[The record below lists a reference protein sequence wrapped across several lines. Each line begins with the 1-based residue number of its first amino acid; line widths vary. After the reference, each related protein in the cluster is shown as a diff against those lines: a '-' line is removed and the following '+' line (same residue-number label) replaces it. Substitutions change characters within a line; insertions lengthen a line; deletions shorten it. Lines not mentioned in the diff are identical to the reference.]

1 MFAVIHKALRYAG
14 AHAIIDLGKCAGD
27 LGAVDRALRATRE
40 LLDLHE
46 MHQRVEDQYVIAAI
60 EARRPGA
67 AARLIDAHA
76 DHEHCIFE
84 LRRRVAAVA
93 LDPGPAVLHRLYLEV
108 TRFVADAALHMYEE
122 ETLAQPLLEEV
133 YTHDE
138 LVAIAGRARDSVA
151 PDEHQLFAGYLLP
164 AMSYADRGSGQ
175 KNQPIR

>member
-1 MFAVIHKALRYAG
+1 MFAVIHKALRYAA
-14 AHAIIDLGKCAGD
+14 AHAIVDLGKCAGD
-27 LGAVDRALRATRE
+27 PGAIDRALRATRE

-46 MHQRVEDQYVIAAI
+46 LHQRVEDQYVIAAI
-60 EARRPGA
+60 EAKRPGA

-76 DHEHCIFE
+76 DHEHGIFE

-93 LDPGPAVLHRLYLEV
+93 LDPGPQALHRLYLEV
-108 TRFVADAALHMYEE
+108 SRFVADAALHMYEE

-133 YTHDE
+133 YSHEE
-138 LVAIAGRARDSVA
+138 LVALAGRARDSVA
-151 PDEHQLFAGYLLP
+151 PEEHQLFAGYVLP

>member
-14 AHAIIDLGKCAGD
+14 AHAIIDLGKCVGD

-46 MHQRVEDQYVIAAI
+46 MHQRVEDLYVIAAI
-60 EARRPGA
+60 EAKRPGA
-67 AARLIDAHA
+67 AARLIDAHD
-76 DHEHCIFE
+76 DHAHGIFE

-93 LDPGPAVLHRLYLEV
+93 LDPGPAALHRLYLEV

-122 ETLAQPLLEEV
+122 ETLAQPLLEEL
-133 YTHDE
+133 YPYDE

-151 PDEHQLFAGYLLP
+151 PQEHQLFAGYLLP
-164 AMSYADRGSGQ
+164 AMSHADRGSDQ